1 MMDKFDFNAP
11 AEVFSGTGSWAGRRP
26 MTYHRFSNGAEAI
39 RFAMEVL
46 AAEARA
52 GTVIEVS
59 ELRFDAA
66 EIRTLYESPEYSDAQ
81 ETKAFGAKR

>member
-1 MMDKFDFNAP
+1 
-11 AEVFSGTGSWAGRRP
+11 

-39 RFAMEVL
+39 RFAMEDL
-46 AAEARA
+46 AAEALA

-66 EIRTLYESPEYSDAQ
+66 EIRALYESPEYSEAQ